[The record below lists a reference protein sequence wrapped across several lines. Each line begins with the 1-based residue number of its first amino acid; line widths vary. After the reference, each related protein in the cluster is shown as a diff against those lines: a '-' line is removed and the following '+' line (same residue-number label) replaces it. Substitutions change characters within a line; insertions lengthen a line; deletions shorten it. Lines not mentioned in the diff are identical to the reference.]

1 MRNVKAGIGLDALHK
16 IQALAS
22 AAGFLT
28 SSVEEEQLCLELIE
42 LIEKIAREA
51 AEADNG

>member
-1 MRNVKAGIGLDALHK
+1 MRNVKVEVGLDALHK

-28 SSVEEEQLCLELIE
+28 SSAEEEELCLEIIGLIE
-42 LIEKIAREA
+42 RIAREA